1 MNVLVTT
8 DKVSAMS
15 KDSAAKDPMRR
26 RVSSGS
32 PHRSTVATL
41 LYIEAAIVFALG
53 LWLIFFSFTH
63 ENEEVAPLLGEIS
76 FAALG
81 AIGLFIAGRGYAR
94 GKNYGRSPAIL
105 ANLIAVG
112 VAYYQIQGA
121 FYIGAVI
128 ILALALPTLYFAFS
142 IAKNE
147 G

>member
-1 MNVLVTT
+1 MT
-8 DKVSAMS
+8 
-15 KDSAAKDPMRR
+15 
-26 RVSSGS
+26 S

-41 LYIEAAIVFALG
+41 LSIEAAVVLALG
-53 LWLIFFSFTH
+53 LWLVVFSFTH
-63 ENEEVAPLLGEIS
+63 ENVEVAPLMGEIS

-81 AIGLFIAGRGYAR
+81 ALGLFLAGRGYAR

-112 VAYYQIQGA
+112 VAYYQIQGH
-121 FYIGAVI
+121 FYIGAIV

-142 IAKNE
+142 IARNE